1 MWGNVTET
9 ISVNGKSSFKIVM
22 KEDAKTLEEVVVIGY
37 GVVKKRDLTGSSV
50 SVTGADLAEVPVTN
64 AAQALAGKAAG
75 VNIVSQN
82 GAPGAEVNYYRS
94 WRYFHYSVYYTYL
107 YY

>member
-1 MWGNVTET
+1 
-9 ISVNGKSSFKIVM
+9 M

-75 VNIVSQN
+75 VNIVNVPSPAT
-82 GAPGAEVNYYRS
+82 GIVGILLLSACLLPAV
-94 WRYFHYSVYYTYL
+94 
-107 YY
+107 